1 VRPGAEITPVAG
13 RFSRSLE
20 LAKASW
26 SVVRADKEL
35 LLLPVLSV
43 VSLMVIVGSF
53 VLPFAA
59 LGGFSPGV
67 GTVEPGT
74 GSTLVALV
82 FYVVAYFITLFFNTA
97 LVGAAM
103 IRMDG
108 GNPRLGDGLRIAWE
122 RKGRIFGYA
131 CIAATVGL
139 LLRSLEER
147 VGWVGRLVVKLI
159 GVGWALATFLVVP
172 VLVTR
177 DLGPVDAVKESA
189 ELLKRSWGEN
199 LIGNVGLG
207 LVFVV
212 AYFGLAT
219 VAVLFLLM
227 AAQSGRPPLIAA
239 VILLGVVAFFAVA
252 ALHATMQGV
261 YSAALYRYATDHATP
276 LPGFGPELLESA
288 FATKR

>member
-1 VRPGAEITPVAG
+1 MAG

-20 LAKASW
+20 LARASW

-35 LLLPVLSV
+35 LLLPVMSV
-43 VSLMVIVGSF
+43 TSLVVILGSL
-53 VLPFAA
+53 VAPFAA
-59 LGGFSPGV
+59 LGGFRPGD
-67 GTVEPGT
+67 GTGEPGT
-74 GSTLVALV
+74 GSMLVALV
-82 FYVVAYFITLFFNTA
+82 FYVLAYFITLFFNTA

-108 GNPRLGDGLRIAWE
+108 GNPSLGDGLRIAWE

-177 DLGPVDAVKESA
+177 ELGPIEAVKESA
-189 ELLKRSWGEN
+189 DLLKRSWGEN
-199 LIGNVGLG
+199 LIGNVGLS
-207 LVFVV
+207 LVFAA
-212 AYFGLAT
+212 AYLGFVIL
-219 VAVLFLLM
+219 AVLASML
-227 AAQSGRPPLIAA
+227 AAQFGRALLVTA
-239 VILLGVVAFFAVA
+239 ILLAVVGFLALA

-261 YSAALYRYATDHATP
+261 YSAALYRYATDHTTP
-276 LPGFGPELLESA
+276 LPGFGPELLEGA
-288 FATKR
+288 FGARR

>member
-1 VRPGAEITPVAG
+1 MAG

-43 VSLMVIVGSF
+43 AALILIVGSF
-53 VLPFAA
+53 VVPFAA
-59 LGGFSPGV
+59 LGGFAAGASAGGAET
-67 GTVEPGT
+67 GTM
-74 GSTLVALV
+74 LAALL
-82 FYVVAYFITLFFNTA
+82 FYIVSYFITLFFSTA

-108 GNPRLGDGLRIAWE
+108 GNPTLSDGLRIAWQ

-139 LLRSLEER
+139 LLRMIEER
-147 VGWVGRLVVKLI
+147 VGWVGRIVVKLI
-159 GVGWALATFLVVP
+159 GVGWTLATFLVVP
-172 VLVTR
+172 IIVTR
-177 DLGPVDAVKESA
+177 DVGPVGAVKESA
-189 ELLKRSWGEN
+189 DLLQRTWGEN

-207 LVFVV
+207 L
-212 AYFGLAT
+212 AFGLAYIGLAI
-219 VAVLFLLM
+219 VAVLGVML
-227 AAQSGRPPLIAA
+227 AGQTGNTIVIST
-239 VILLGVVAFFAVA
+239 VILLGLLALFTLA

-261 YSAALYRYATDHATP
+261 YSAALYRFATDHATP
-276 LPGFGPELLESA
+276 LPGFGPGLLENA
-288 FATKR
+288 FAAKQ

>member
-1 VRPGAEITPVAG
+1 MAG
-13 RFSRSLE
+13 RFARSLE

-35 LLLPVLSV
+35 LLLPVMSV
-43 VSLMVIVGSF
+43 ISLVVILGSL
-53 VLPFAA
+53 VTPFAA
-59 LGGFSPGV
+59 LGGFRPGA
-67 GTVEPGT
+67 GTVDPGT

-108 GNPRLGDGLRIAWE
+108 GNPTLSDGLRIAWE

-139 LLRSLEER
+139 LLRSLEQR
-147 VGWVGRLVVKLI
+147 VGWLGRLVVKLI
-159 GVGWALATFLVVP
+159 GVGWALASFLVVP

-177 DLGPVDAVKESA
+177 DLGPVEAVKESA
-189 ELLKRSWGEN
+189 DLLKRSWGEN

-207 LVFVV
+207 LVFGA
-212 AYFGLAT
+212 AYLGLGILAILAFALT
-219 VAVLFLLM
+219 V
-227 AAQSGRPPLIAA
+227 QSGRPLLITA
-239 VILLGVVAFFAVA
+239 VILLAILTFLVVS

-276 LPGFGPELLESA
+276 LPGLGPELLENA
-288 FATKR
+288 FSPRR